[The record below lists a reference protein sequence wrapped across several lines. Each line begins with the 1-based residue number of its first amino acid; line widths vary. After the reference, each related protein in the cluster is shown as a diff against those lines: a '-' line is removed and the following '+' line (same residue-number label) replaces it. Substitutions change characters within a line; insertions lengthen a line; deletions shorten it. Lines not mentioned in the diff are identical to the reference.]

1 MAEEKGKEYLPIIGN
16 GEKMIEPVTKS
27 FGGGETTYPRS
38 YAEARDLVKSQVK
51 GVQEQILQIPQ
62 EKIMEEIVLTV
73 RMNDKFL
80 AKSYVPQA
88 FFKKADFENIGSRR
102 WMYQTDDESEGI
114 KYSKLHFIK
123 VNQNKL
129 SNFVEILEFED
140 SLLTDSFK
148 NDIRKIEEVS
158 LLKASEI
165 IQGFEPD
172 WAEGNVEFVLH
183 PYDADNEAMIE
194 KFKKNLVDLGV
205 QEDTIKLKVY
215 EGGPIF
221 VSAVVNKKI
230 VSDIADFN
238 PLRTVHPLKL
248 KFFPQ
253 LRGSDNTAHSL
264 LPPLGKSISQI
275 KVGVFDGGIEPTHPF
290 LQKFSKENKSI
301 GSVPIADGIN
311 HGTAVAGVILY
322 GDLNQYEDNTRL
334 EDPVIFVESF
344 RVLPLND
351 PTDFDLYEAIDF
363 IEKVVPA
370 RNDIDVY
377 NLSFGPVGPILD
389 DEISRFT
396 YALDALAW
404 NYRKL
409 FVVAVG
415 NDGDKTSPY
424 NRIQAPAD
432 MVNGL
437 GVGAYTY
444 EYGSASRI
452 KASYSCIGGGRE
464 GCKVKPD
471 VCAFGGDRRN
481 PIHLLNAADGAT
493 RWLSAGTSFSAPAIS
508 SKAAEILG
516 RCNRFTPIVARALI
530 IHAAQNPN
538 QVDNELGYGFIE
550 QDVDEILKCDS
561 NKVNIIYSNS
571 MNPTGM
577 AKLPIPLPLNA
588 SITSDVHLSWT
599 IATASKANALH
610 VEDYTESAIED
621 TFYPHDKK
629 YKFSKNGRGR
639 TLNIVNNAEEIQ
651 ELLNEGYVK
660 SSLPV
665 TGATEQYQSE
675 LARRGELKWDTVVKK
690 WKRMRVSSLENPF
703 LVLHGMGRN
712 GSTDR
717 IDYAVVV
724 TISVPKYQGN
734 LHEDILNE
742 FKVLEPIDIR
752 TRNEIM
758 IQL

>member
-1 MAEEKGKEYLPIIGN
+1 MSDESRKDYLPILGN
-16 GEKMIEPVTKS
+16 GEKMIEPVKKS

-38 YAEARDLVKSQVK
+38 YAEAKELLNTQIR
-51 GVQEQILQIPQ
+51 GVQKQIEEIP
-62 EKIMEEIVLTV
+62 EDKRMEEVVLTV
-73 RMNDKFL
+73 RLNNKFL
-80 AKSYVPQA
+80 AKSYIPQSL
-88 FFKKADFENIGSRR
+88 FRQADFENIGSRR
-102 WMYQTDDESEGI
+102 WVYKEENKADEI

-123 VNQNKL
+123 VDHDRLSGLAKL
-129 SNFVEILEFED
+129 LDSGDSILTE
-140 SLLTDSFK
+140 SFK
-148 NDIRKIEEVS
+148 NDIRKIEELS
-158 LLKASEI
+158 LLKTNEV
-165 IQGFEPD
+165 IQGFEPE
-172 WAEGNVEFVLH
+172 WTEGSVEFVLH
-183 PYDADNEAMIE
+183 PYDEDNDVMLE
-194 KFKKNLVDLGV
+194 KFKKNLVELGV
-205 QEDTIKLKVY
+205 REETIKLKVY
-215 EGGPIF
+215 EGGPNF
-221 VSAVVNKKI
+221 VSAIVNKNI
-230 VSDIADFN
+230 VNNIADFN

-253 LRGSDNTAHSL
+253 LRGSDSNSHSF
-264 LPPLGKSISQI
+264 LPPLGKTISQI
-275 KVGVFDGGIEPTHPF
+275 KVGVFDGGINPTHPF
-290 LQKFSKENKSI
+290 LQKFSKENQSI
-301 GSVPIADGIN
+301 GSIPIADGIN

-322 GDLNQYEDNTRL
+322 GDLNQYEDNTQL

-351 PTDFDLYEAIDF
+351 PTDFDLYEAIEF
-363 IEKVVPA
+363 IEQVVPS

-396 YALDALAW
+396 YSLDALAW
-404 NYRKL
+404 NYQKL

-415 NDGDKTSPY
+415 NDGEQPSPY

-444 EYGSASRI
+444 EYGNANKV

-471 VCAFGGDRRN
+471 VVAFGGDRRH
-481 PIHLLNAADGAT
+481 PMHLLNAADETT
-493 RWLSAGTSFSAPAIS
+493 RWLSAGTSFSAPLVS

-538 QVDNELGYGFIE
+538 QVDDELGYGIID
-550 QDVDEILKCDS
+550 QDVDDILKCDS

-571 MNPTGM
+571 MNPTGL

-588 SITSDVHLSWT
+588 SIASDVHLSWT
-599 IATASKANALH
+599 IATSSKANALH

-629 YKFSKNGRGR
+629 YKFTKNGGGK
-639 TLNIVNNAEEIQ
+639 TLNIIDAQEEIQ
-651 ELLNEGYVK
+651 QLLNEGYVQGG
-660 SSLPV
+660 LPV
-665 TGATEQYQSE
+665 SGSTEQYQTE

-734 LHEDILNE
+734 LYEEILNE

-752 TRNEIM
+752 SRNEIM